1 MLPFA
6 SPSKELS
13 YVLEL
18 KLVKESVSLVS
29 LSECSC
35 KGSILLSIYIKKHKK
50 SNTWYKKVI
59 HNKQIKNTV
68 TCKIYLYIK

>member
-6 SPSKELS
+6 SPSKES
-13 YVLEL
+13 SCILEL

-35 KGSILLSIYIKKHKK
+35 KGSILLSIYNIKCTTV
-50 SNTWYKKVI
+50 SLIWFDL
-59 HNKQIKNTV
+59 KNE
-68 TCKIYLYIK
+68 I